1 MQSSPILSSYLPFA
15 QTLRAG
21 GFAEP
26 DAGWN
31 ASQVGAHISLSNE
44 QFSDLADR
52 LRNGEDVSY
61 DNSEASDPEQLL
73 GYASRH
79 GGLAGL
85 ADAIEASAARLSEAY
100 DRLTPEERQCPIPVM
115 IRHEGE
121 VVRDSLM
128 AIGDLIVGNGDYHLA
143 MHHRQLQ
150 DLRKDGG
157 DASQG

>member
-31 ASQVGAHISLSNE
+31 ASQIGAHISLSNE

-52 LRNGEDVSY
+52 LRNGENVSY
-61 DNSEASDPEQLL
+61 DNSEASDPDRLL
-73 GYASRH
+73 RYASGR
-79 GGLAGL
+79 GDLVGL
-85 ADAIEASAARLSEAY
+85 ADAIEASAARLSDAY
-100 DRLTPEERQCPIPVM
+100 DRLTPEERKCPIPAT

-121 VVRDSLM
+121 VVRDSPM
-128 AIGDLIVGNGDYHLA
+128 AIGDLIVGNGDFHLA
-143 MHHRQLQ
+143 MHHKQLQ
-150 DLRKDGG
+150 DLRKDGDG
-157 DASQG
+157 ASPG

>member
-1 MQSSPILSSYLPFA
+1 MPSSPLLSSYLPFA

-31 ASQVGAHISLSNE
+31 ASQIGAHISLSNE

-52 LRNGEDVSY
+52 LRNGADVSY
-61 DNSEASDPEQLL
+61 DNSEASDPERLL
-73 GYASRH
+73 GYASQH
-79 GGLAGL
+79 GDLAGL
-85 ADAIEASAARLSEAY
+85 ADAIEASAARLSDAY
-100 DRLTPEERQCPIPVM
+100 ERLTPAERQCPIPVT

-121 VVRDSLM
+121 VVRDSPM

-143 MHHRQLQ
+143 MHHKQLQ
-150 DLRKDGG
+150 DLRKHD
-157 DASQG
+157 DDRSAS

>member
-1 MQSSPILSSYLPFA
+1 MPSSPMLSSYLPFA

-26 DAGWN
+26 EAGWN
-31 ASQVGAHISLSNE
+31 ASQIGAHISLSNE

-61 DNSEASDPEQLL
+61 DNSEASDPERLL

-79 GGLAGL
+79 GDLAGL
-85 ADAIEASAARLSEAY
+85 ANAIEASAARLSEAY
-100 DRLTPEERQCPIPVM
+100 DRLTPDQRQRPVPVT

-121 VVRDSLM
+121 VVRDSPM
-128 AIGDLIVGNGDYHLA
+128 AIGDLIVGNGDFHLA
-143 MHHRQLQ
+143 MHHKQLQ
-150 DLRKDGG
+150 DLRKDGDDG
-157 DASQG
+157 SAG

>member
-1 MQSSPILSSYLPFA
+1 MQPSQILSSYFSFA
-15 QTLRAG
+15 QTLREG

-31 ASQVGAHISLSNE
+31 ARQIAAHISLSNE

-52 LRNGEDVSY
+52 LRNGEEVSY
-61 DNSEASDPEQLL
+61 DNSEASDPERLL

-79 GGLAGL
+79 GDLAGL
-85 ADAIEASAARLSEAY
+85 ADAIEFSAARLSKAY
-100 DRLTPEERQCPIPVM
+100 DLLTPEERQCPIPVT

-121 VVRDSLM
+121 VVRDNPM

-143 MHHRQLQ
+143 MHHKQLQ
-150 DLRKDGG
+150 DLREHGE
-157 DASQG
+157 DASAG